1 MEAMLLST
9 IQDLIKGYYT
19 KEEGFVPCKIH
30 GFVPPDKYKDGE
42 EVIHFT
48 KNDGKQVYLL
58 HTFVTNGSA
67 GMDTVTFA
75 HVFEIAKK
83 QATGDVTRNIKRVYY
98 FLSWPYINGIKL
110 ERGKD
115 GYYINLSEFVFQTDA
130 TTLYTEYVKH
140 RKNKKKVCEA

>member
-1 MEAMLLST
+1 MPLST
-9 IQDLIKGYYT
+9 IKDLIKGYYT
-19 KEEGFVPCKIH
+19 TDEGCVPCKITGLNH
-30 GFVPPDKYKDGE
+30 PEYYKDGE
-42 EVIHFT
+42 EIIHFT

-58 HTFVTNGSA
+58 HTFITNGSA

-83 QATGDVTRNIKRVYY
+83 QETGDVTRNIKRVDY

-140 RKNKKKVCEA
+140 RKNKKKVCAA